1 MFLMRQVDPHLLG
14 YTCFSFV
21 GFSFPQNICL
31 MCLCLLC
38 VYVMETTARE
48 PHASLR
54 RQHTTL
60 AASQDIMA
68 SCAQHIFCSASCSAV
83 AAHRPPCS
91 ASCSAVIFLCREA
104 SPAHTRDCALS
115 RAQMTQ
121 RLPRYLCWSAHMC
134 NTALLLY
141 IACAIL
147 LRDSGVL
154 LLLPPTRR
162 NRAIPLDVSLPCRA
176 DRRPNGG

>member
-1 MFLMRQVDPHLLG
+1 MRQVDPHLLG

-21 GFSFPQNICL
+21 GFVFTKHL
-31 MCLCLLC
+31 FHVFVFVVC
-38 VYVMETTARE
+38 VCHGDHSPR
-48 PHASLR
+48 
-54 RQHTTL
+54 
-60 AASQDIMA
+60 AACILTKAAYDTSCQPRHNLA

-121 RLPRYLCWSAHMC
+121 RLPQYLCWSAHMC